1 MAGRGTDIMLGGNP
15 DHIADQ
21 ALHAQGLSPLETP
34 EEYEKAWPEA
44 VDKAKQA
51 VKEEHEEVTDLG
63 GLYVLATERHESR
76 RIDNQLRG
84 RSGRQGDP
92 GETRFYLSAQDD
104 LVRLFAGDRIHGIM
118 ERFKIP
124 DDQPMEASILSRQIE
139 NAQKKVEE
147 QNFVS
152 RKNVLKYDDVM
163 NTQRMVIYEQRRG
176 VLEGEDLSDEIRGW
190 IEEVI
195 AANVAQFT
203 EAESADD
210 WDLNGLVAQMHAL
223 YGTDITVAELREEV
237 DVDNREALT
246 EEFVEDALDTYAER
260 EAGFGPELMRE
271 IERYVILQIVDT
283 RWREHLESMDYLREG
298 VHLRAMAQKDPLVEY
313 RGEGHVMFE
322 ELGRAIREE
331 VVLTVFHVE
340 IQVDEAEQQLQQ
352 SQAPQQLEYEHES
365 AQGAEAIA
373 AAGGGAATALAAPP
387 ETTPLGAPKPVVNE
401 HRDIGRNDPCWCGS
415 GKKYKRC
422 HGA

>member
-1 MAGRGTDIMLGGNP
+1 
-15 DHIADQ
+15 
-21 ALHAQGLSPLETP
+21 
-34 EEYEKAWPEA
+34 
-44 VDKAKQA
+44 
-51 VKEEHEEVTDLG
+51 
-63 GLYVLATERHESR
+63 
-76 RIDNQLRG
+76 
-84 RSGRQGDP
+84 
-92 GETRFYLSAQDD
+92 
-104 LVRLFAGDRIHGIM
+104 
-118 ERFKIP
+118 
-124 DDQPMEASILSRQIE
+124 
-139 NAQKKVEE
+139 
-147 QNFVS
+147 
-152 RKNVLKYDDVM
+152 
-163 NTQRMVIYEQRRG
+163 
-176 VLEGEDLSDEIRGW
+176 
-190 IEEVI
+190 
-195 AANVAQFT
+195 
-203 EAESADD
+203 
-210 WDLNGLVAQMHAL
+210 MHAL
-223 YGTDITVAELREEV
+223 YGTDITVEELRDEV
-237 DVDNREALT
+237 DVDSREALT

-260 EAGFGPELMRE
+260 EETFGSELMRE

-340 IQVDEAEQQLQQ
+340 IQMDEAEQQLQQ
-352 SQAPQQLEYEHES
+352 SQAPQQLAYEHES

-415 GKKYKRC
+415 GKKFKRC

>member
-1 MAGRGTDIMLGGNP
+1 
-15 DHIADQ
+15 
-21 ALHAQGLSPLETP
+21 
-34 EEYEKAWPEA
+34 
-44 VDKAKQA
+44 
-51 VKEEHEEVTDLG
+51 
-63 GLYVLATERHESR
+63 
-76 RIDNQLRG
+76 
-84 RSGRQGDP
+84 
-92 GETRFYLSAQDD
+92 
-104 LVRLFAGDRIHGIM
+104 
-118 ERFKIP
+118 
-124 DDQPMEASILSRQIE
+124 MEASILSRQIE

-163 NTQRMVIYEQRRG
+163 NTQRVVIYEQRRN
-176 VLEGEDLSDEIRGW
+176 VLDGDDLSDEIRTW

-195 AANVAQFT
+195 AANVAQFADAETT
-203 EAESADD
+203 EE
-210 WDLNGLVAQMHAL
+210 WDLDGLVAQMRAL
-223 YGTDITVAELREEV
+223 YGTDMTVDELREEV
-237 DVDNREALT
+237 DVDSREALT

-260 EAGFGPELMRE
+260 EEAFGAELMRE

-313 RGEGHVMFE
+313 RGEGHAMFE
-322 ELGRAIREE
+322 ELGRIIREE
-331 VVLTVFHVE
+331 VVLTLFHVE
-340 IQVDEAEQQLQQ
+340 IQLDDADQQLQPA
-352 SQAPQQLEYEHES
+352 QAPQQLEYEHES

-387 ETTPLGAPKPVVNE
+387 ETTAMGTPKPAVNE